1 MKTIYFVR
9 HGESEAN
16 IGVAGMETNAVLTEA
31 GKKQAEEVAKRC
43 QNLTIDIIFSSAMN
57 RAQGTADIIS
67 KKIGVDFETH
77 PFLAERRRPSSQ
89 FGKNKDNPEALE
101 IDKVINDNFAVPGYR
116 HSDEE
121 NFDDL
126 KERGLKI
133 LKFLEG
139 RPEKNILAI
148 AHGRILKIIAACVVM
163 GEDLTAHEAQRFN
176 LALAAQNTSITVL
189 NYRDDREPPSWK
201 LVTWNDHA
209 HLG

>member
-16 IGVAGMETNAVLTEA
+16 IGVAGMETNAVLTEE

-43 QNLTIDIIFSSAMN
+43 QNLPVDIILASAMN
-57 RAQGTADIIS
+57 RAQGTAEIIS

-77 PFLAERRRPSSQ
+77 PFLAERRRPSIQ
-89 FGKNKDNPEALE
+89 FGKNKDDLGALE
-101 IDKVINDNFAVPGYR
+101 IDKVIDANFSVPGWR

-148 AHGRILKIIAACVVM
+148 AHGRMLKIIMACLVM
-163 GEDLTAHEAQRFN
+163 GEDLTPLEAQRFT
-176 LALAAQNTSITVL
+176 LALSAKNTAITVL
-189 NYRDDREPPSWK
+189 NYRDEREPPSWK